1 MKKTTAIYIFGW
13 VAYLGF
19 SFTLFPVLSITV
31 MLASIPLTMLGGWLY
46 QYKGALA
53 TTFLTIPCHYVL
65 LSVHSDDA
73 GIVMEAFNP
82 FGIFSQL
89 LFSCGTAL
97 LKRTQEKY
105 NRLYRSLQD
114 LVKERTQE
122 LETLTNHLINL
133 QEEEKKGLYA
143 TLLEKPQKELEAM
156 LEMSQLLKQHL
167 ESTANRN
174 KAAAEALYNSIRQC
188 LQNLRNIEQ
197 NTTKIAPIDD
207 LEKSLLSMAE
217 EMKDLTEASIQ
228 IIPDSRWNQVA
239 SDHAQYLHDIIF
251 EAISNAL
258 QHAHPS
264 IVRIGFDKAGE
275 GNVVVIENDGR
286 SMAEASTE
294 GMGIPLMRYRATKIG
309 GDLLIESAPNG
320 NTRVGCVMP
329 HASDSP

>member
-1 MKKTTAIYIFGW
+1 
-13 VAYLGF
+13 
-19 SFTLFPVLSITV
+19 
-31 MLASIPLTMLGGWLY
+31 
-46 QYKGALA
+46 
-53 TTFLTIPCHYVL
+53 
-65 LSVHSDDA
+65 
-73 GIVMEAFNP
+73 
-82 FGIFSQL
+82 
-89 LFSCGTAL
+89 
-97 LKRTQEKY
+97 
-105 NRLYRSLQD
+105 
-114 LVKERTQE
+114 
-122 LETLTNHLINL
+122 
-133 QEEEKKGLYA
+133 
-143 TLLEKPQKELEAM
+143 
-156 LEMSQLLKQHL
+156 
-167 ESTANRN
+167 
-174 KAAAEALYNSIRQC
+174 
-188 LQNLRNIEQ
+188 
-197 NTTKIAPIDD
+197 D

-251 EAISNAL
+251 EAVSNAL